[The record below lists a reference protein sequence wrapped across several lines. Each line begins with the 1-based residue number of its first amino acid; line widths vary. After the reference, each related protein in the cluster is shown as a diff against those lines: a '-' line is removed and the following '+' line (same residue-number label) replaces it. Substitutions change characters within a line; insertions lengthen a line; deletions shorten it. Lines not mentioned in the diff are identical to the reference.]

1 MTTESM
7 DMTTET
13 RILIG
18 RDGGFIDNA
27 VFGNRP
33 HVFANTV
40 NAKTGREFAM
50 SAVRTGATEAEAL
63 EAFGKQ
69 FPQHEPQYVYTITRK
84 LVQKPDPKDLKTA
97 EEVGD
102 AFKFT
107 NGLKTILDNLE
118 RFPPSVAANPDK
130 APVEAP
136 VETKPAPKPRKNPRR
151 PKYAYQI
158 VKDAMDLIRESNGSS
173 FWLFDVEGRLASA
186 SLRFDGK
193 MKTNTEADW
202 QRALDVVT
210 AIDSTYPTGGNGARS
225 KEATLE
231 MLSAALRKLR

>member
-33 HVFANTV
+33 HVFANAV
-40 NAKTGREFAM
+40 NAKTGGEFAM
-50 SAVRTGATEAEAL
+50 SAVLTGATEAEAL

-84 LVQKPDPKDLKTA
+84 PVQKPDLKALA
-97 EEVGD
+97 EKQEND
-102 AFKFT
+102 FKFS

-118 RFPPSVAANPDK
+118 RFPPPVAANPDK
-130 APVEAP
+130 APAEAP

-173 FWLFDVEGRLASA
+173 FWSFDVEGKLASA

-202 QRALDVVT
+202 QRALDVVH

-225 KEATLE
+225 KEVTLE